1 MMSPHADGP
10 LRFIPTTDGQSASLI
25 KMTKFGR
32 SFSVVRVPFAFK
44 LLLQELQAMNIHM
57 KIITAGNVN
66 NLLTMNYSDNINKL
80 MRNDDSDLNNLM
92 KQVNDELKGAMRYK
106 EQVLPAERLRPEP
119 VEPPVPE
126 RDDDDDDSIPYAH
139 SDDDSIPYFPG
150 NDDSSEAYVP
160 GSDGAD
166 SIPYAPSSDSI
177 PYAPSSDSVPF
188 APLEGV
194 RPPSPT
200 SMPPPPGS
208 MVPLSDDEFLPEP
221 VSNDDLPKVATK
233 NELEMKNP
241 YIQAQFDALGSKDKM
256 KLVEAV
262 AQVESE
268 RVEKVSAATA
278 SAVPVP
284 IVVNTPTIQ
293 MTQDT
298 MGILKVDE
306 PPTKSDDDDD
316 EKSDD
321 EKSGGGVKK
330 VAFS

>member
-1 MMSPHADGP
+1 
-10 LRFIPTTDGQSASLI
+10 
-25 KMTKFGR
+25 
-32 SFSVVRVPFAFK
+32 
-44 LLLQELQAMNIHM
+44 M
-57 KIITAGNVN
+57 KIITADNVN

-80 MRNDDSDLNNLM
+80 LRNDDSDLSNLM

-119 VEPPVPE
+119 VEPPIPE
-126 RDDDDDDSIPYAH
+126 MDDDDDDIPYAPIEGVH
-139 SDDDSIPYFPG
+139 PPSDDESIPYFPG
-150 NDDSSEAYVP
+150 SDSSEAYVP
-160 GSDGAD
+160 GSDGSD
-166 SIPYAPSSDSI
+166 SLLFAPSSDSI
-177 PYAPSSDSVPF
+177 PYAP
-188 APLEGV
+188 LEGA

-268 RVEKVSAATA
+268 RVVKAAETASAAA
-278 SAVPVP
+278 SAVPAP
-284 IVVNTPTIQ
+284 IVVNTPTVQ

-298 MGILKVDE
+298 MGILKVEE
-306 PPTKSDDDDD
+306 PPVKPDGDD

-330 VAFS
+330 VVAFS